1 MRLGLLL
8 TVYLFGLSNSLYIP
22 TNVAS
27 LSPQV
32 PSSVSLWSNA
42 WQSFWSLAKI
52 TTEDPAEDEFDSW
65 VALQPNRSFEFI
77 LENIGGISTTL
88 DPKEVSYGVVVASP
102 SKVHPNYFYQ
112 WTRDSALTFRSLIY
126 WLEDHEFPDSE
137 ISTVIESY
145 IEHNYHLQRLTNKS
159 GKFSDP
165 TKKSLGEPKFHPN
178 GKPFDE
184 NWGRPQSDGPGLRV
198 STIFNYLRLLQ
209 KHDKQISNKFLK
221 NEEFI
226 YFNII
231 KNDLIYIIH
240 NWELTSFDLWE
251 EINSLHFF
259 NSLTQLRALKDGLI
273 LAEKHEPQNSPFIN
287 DLKVTYDNLKSFILN
302 TSGYVRSSLPY
313 IVETPS
319 LLEQGKRSGLDSATL
334 LASLHAHNIDNG
346 IDYDDI
352 PFDVDN
358 SYIINTISSLV
369 ADMKYRYP
377 INHDKIRFRQNI
389 GVGIGRYPEDV
400 YDGYA
405 TSEGNPWF
413 ISTASASE
421 VIYKLVF
428 KLVKNNE
435 DFVINSLNKDFF
447 RVFLDDLQDN
457 DSNGNEDEV
466 FEDITI
472 PFGSP
477 AFNNLMWRMFRYADS
492 YLEVIKDHVDKRD
505 GNISEQFNKYH
516 GFMQGAKDL
525 TWSYS
530 SLYNAVRWRFK
541 SLELLQKN

>member
-1 MRLGLLL
+1 MKVDFLL
-8 TVYLFGLSNSLYIP
+8 TVFLFGLSNSLYIP
-22 TNVAS
+22 PNVAS
-27 LSPQV
+27 LSPRIS
-32 PSSVSLWSNA
+32 SSVSLWSSA
-42 WQSFWSLAKI
+42 WQSFWSLS
-52 TTEDPAEDEFDSW
+52 TTPEEPSTEDEFNNW
-65 VALQPNRSFEFI
+65 VVLQSNRSFDFI

-88 DPKEVSYGVVVASP
+88 DPNEVSYAVVVASP
-102 SKVHPNYFYQ
+102 SKVHPDYFYQ
-112 WTRDSALTFRSLIY
+112 WTRDSALTLRSLIY
-126 WLEDHEFPDSE
+126 WLDDNQFPESE
-137 ISTVIESY
+137 LSTVIESY

-165 TKKSLGEPKFHPN
+165 TKKSLGEPKFLPN
-178 GKPFDE
+178 GQPFNE

-198 STIFNYLRLLQ
+198 STIFNYLNLLK
-209 KHDKQISNKFLK
+209 KHNKTISNKFLK

-226 YFNII
+226 YFNVI
-231 KNDLIYIIH
+231 KNDLIYVIH
-240 NWELTSFDLWE
+240 NWDLISFDLWE
-251 EINSLHFF
+251 EIDSLHFF

-273 LAEKHEPQNSPFIN
+273 LAEKFEPQNSPFLN
-287 DLKVTYDNLKSFILN
+287 DLTSTYDKLKTFILN
-302 TSGYVRSSLPY
+302 TSGYIRPSLPY

-334 LASLHAHNIDNG
+334 LASLHAHNLDNG
-346 IDYDDI
+346 VNYDDI
-352 PFDVDN
+352 PFDIDN
-358 SYIINTISSLV
+358 SYIINTISALV

-421 VIYKLVF
+421 VIYKLVY
-428 KLVKNNE
+428 KLLKNNE

-447 RVFLDDLQDN
+447 KVFLDELQDN
-457 DSNGNEDEV
+457 DSSDNDEEA

-477 AFNNLMWRMFRYADS
+477 GFNKLVWRMFDYADS
-492 YLEVIKDHVDKRD
+492 YLEIIRDHVDKRN

-530 SLYNAVRWRFK
+530 SYYNSVRWRFK